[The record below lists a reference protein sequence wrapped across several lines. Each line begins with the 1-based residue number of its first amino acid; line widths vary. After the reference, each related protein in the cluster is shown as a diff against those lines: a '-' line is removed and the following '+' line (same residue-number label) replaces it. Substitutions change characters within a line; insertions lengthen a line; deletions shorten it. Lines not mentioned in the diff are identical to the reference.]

1 MAGQKVF
8 GMKLL
13 KAAAFGLVL
22 VAAAL
27 ASTSALPAQ
36 DWPSKPVKI
45 VVAFAP
51 GGTADLFARLLAVEM
66 SSTFKQQFYVENI
79 AGSSGAIGSGQIT
92 RALADGYTLLI
103 GGAGPLLTSP
113 AINPNVGYDTL
124 RDFTHIAMI
133 AGEGYVLVANPAS
146 DLKTFADVTRWGRRT
161 ALTIGSPGTGSLG
174 HLIIEQIK
182 LKTGMSLQHVPFRSA
197 GESMTAVLGG
207 HIQLAIQT
215 FSSAGEQ
222 MRAGKITGL
231 AV

>member
-27 ASTSALPAQ
+27 ASTSALFAQ
-36 DWPSKPVKI
+36 DGRRKPVKI

-66 SSTFKQQFYVENI
+66 SNTFKQQFYVENV
-79 AGSSGAIGSGQIT
+79 AGGSGAIGSGQVT
-92 RALADGYTLLI
+92 RASADGYTLLI
-103 GGAGPLLTSP
+103 GGAGPLLTNP

-133 AGEGYVLVANPAS
+133 AGDRYVLVSNSAS
-146 DLKTFADVTRWGRRT
+146 DLKTFADVT
-161 ALTIGSPGTGSLG
+161 LS
-174 HLIIEQIK
+174 
-182 LKTGMSLQHVPFRSA
+182 
-197 GESMTAVLGG
+197 
-207 HIQLAIQT
+207 
-215 FSSAGEQ
+215 
-222 MRAGKITGL
+222 
-231 AV
+231 